1 MRTVLQQEGI
11 PFVEEQARDV
21 IIVPVVRNAE
31 GTVDTGAA
39 ARAWTD
45 AWKSLDLE
53 HTLTPFS
60 LQTLKSRD
68 PHRHTEDGRRGPR
81 RR

>member
-11 PFVEEQARDV
+11 PFVEEQAREI
-21 IIVPVVRNAE
+21 IIVPVVRNAD

-39 ARAWTD
+39 ARAWTES
-45 AWKSLDLE
+45 WKSLDLE

-60 LQTLKSRD
+60 LQAAQ
-68 PHRHTEDGRRGPR
+68 ERRSMPTR
-81 RR
+81 